1 MSPLPDCAS
10 WLLLTFSFIYS
21 RGPSSFSSSCQSVS
35 AFACGMSERDQAEA
49 AIEMSKQERDRFF
62 TGREDENGKTVM
74 RGLGNDAGTLLL
86 IRLG

>member
-1 MSPLPDCAS
+1 
-10 WLLLTFSFIYS
+10 
-21 RGPSSFSSSCQSVS
+21 
-35 AFACGMSERDQAEA
+35 MSERDQAEA